1 MPVSGRESISDS
13 AESPGRIVKPRMEGA
28 VGASMSV
35 RWGKAPLVDP
45 FSGEDEGIRL
55 DDWLPAL
62 ARASTWNGWSEED
75 QLLQLAG
82 HLRGC
87 ALQGWEAKA
96 GTDEGIFSV
105 RCWDLP
111 GLVFS
116 SQK

>member
-1 MPVSGRESISDS
+1 MSGRESISDS
-13 AESPGRIVKPRMEGA
+13 VESPGRIVKPRMEGA

-35 RWGKAPLVDP
+35 RQCKAPPVDP

-82 HLRGC
+82 HLRGR
-87 ALQGWEAKA
+87 ALQEWELIPHTDR
-96 GTDEGIFSV
+96 GTYESAV
-105 RCWDLP
+105 
-111 GLVFS
+111 
-116 SQK
+116 